1 MRPSVALS
9 SSSGVSFAG
18 QTHRFKAQYI
28 GCQTTGKSSM
38 VIGTKKVCN
47 WLEFS
52 EWLRSFCA
60 LSTLSHLELVE
71 QDLLQITGI
80 AA

>member
-1 MRPSVALS
+1 
-9 SSSGVSFAG
+9 
-18 QTHRFKAQYI
+18 
-28 GCQTTGKSSM
+28 M

-47 WLEFS
+47 WLELS
-52 EWLRSFCA
+52 EWLGSFCA